1 MDNRERS
8 RVFEQHFDGF
18 ELTVVTL
25 DEEVSPEKPTRKGLL
40 TVNMEA
46 GSAFFTHTPSV
57 PRKRNKR
64 LIRTKHLSV
73 LESDTGHYSG
83 TISFDGSEKGVNGK
97 LVREFM
103 QIICFLFDKKN
114 GHITNINEKKKGN
127 TK

>member
-1 MDNRERS
+1 MDSSKENS

-18 ELTVVTL
+18 NLTVVTL
-25 DEEVSPEKPTRKGLL
+25 DEEVSAEKPSRKGVL
-40 TVNMEA
+40 TVDA
-46 GSAFFTHTPSV
+46 GGGSAYFTHTPAV

-64 LIRTKHLSV
+64 LIRTNHLSV

-83 TISFDGSEKGVNGK
+83 TISFDRTEKGVNNK

-114 GHITNINEKKKGN
+114 GHITNINKKEN
-127 TK
+127 